1 MSMKQLEILLA
12 DDDEDDCM
20 FFKQAIGQL
29 PQSSH
34 LTTVEDGEQL
44 MQLLTQ
50 QTPQIPYILFLDVN
64 MPRKNGNECL
74 LEMKLNEKLKQI
86 PVIMMS
92 TSCEQDVINKLYNNG
107 ATYYICKPIEASQ
120 LKKVIQEALTL
131 LSRENGLQPAKENFV
146 LKGDLIQMP

>member
-1 MSMKQLEILLA
+1 MATNQLDILLA
-12 DDDEDDCM
+12 DDDEDDCL

-29 PQSSH
+29 PLGTH

-50 QTPQIPYILFLDVN
+50 PTPQIPHILFLDVN

-74 LEMKLNEKLKQI
+74 SEMKLDEKLKKI

-92 TSCEQDVINKLYNNG
+92 TSSEQDVINKLYTIG
-107 ATYYICKPIEASQ
+107 ANYFICKPVKASQ
-120 LKKVIQEALTL
+120 LKKVIQQAISL
-131 LSRENGLQPAKENFV
+131 LARENGVQPTKENFV
-146 LKGDLIQMP
+146 LNGDLI